1 MPLWPQGSGSVRRAR
16 PGPPKPHRPRAPPRA
31 TPAAAGRSDA
41 RGGPRATPAPP
52 TRAGFTGAGFEEPG
66 FDTLDTSTLAAV
78 GVGRLRRGERAELP
92 AGPRGPR

>member
-1 MPLWPQGSGSVRRAR
+1 MAPAGASAIPT
-16 PGPPKPHRPRAPPRA
+16 PPI
-31 TPAAAGRSDA
+31 
-41 RGGPRATPAPP
+41 
-52 TRAGFTGAGFEEPG
+52 RAGFTGAGFEEPG